1 MRTRKWIQS
10 LLLLCL
16 GLYFLD
22 NMLSGRIFFYINER
36 FGWLSWIAT
45 GIFLALGV
53 VGIVDLL
60 RERRKEHTHD
70 EHDHAAHDHDECEH
84 EHDHADDHG
93 QAGHDHAGHQHGA
106 APSWPILALVGL
118 PLILGLVVPAK
129 PLGASAV
136 GSNGVSTSFSVVQ
149 GSANTT
155 QLSVAPTDRNV
166 LDWVRAFNSA
176 SSVEEFN
183 GQQADL
189 IGFVYRDVRFKDAAQ
204 FMVARFTISCCV
216 ADATAIGVVVQS
228 PDAARLDQDSWVHV
242 KGKFQVQ
249 NVDGQQTP
257 VLVADSLEPTN
268 QPEHPYLYP

>member
-1 MRTRKWIQS
+1 MRTRKWIQA

-45 GIFLALGV
+45 GIFLTLGV

-60 RERRKEHTHD
+60 RERREEHTHD
-70 EHDHAAHDHDECEH
+70 ENNHAAHDHGEDEH
-84 EHDHADDHG
+84 EHAHEHEHV
-93 QAGHDHAGHQHGA
+93 HDHAGHQHGA

-136 GSNGVSTSFSVVQ
+136 GSSGVSTSFSAVQ
-149 GSANTT
+149 GSGNTT

-189 IGFVYRDVRFKDAAQ
+189 IGFVYRDVRFKDPAQ

-228 PDAARLDQDSWVHV
+228 ADAAKLDQDSWVHV